1 MEPSALRFLTRHGF
15 DFNRHVHSGL
25 PYTPAGGM
33 PLPGN
38 AAAPT
43 PAQGNRGRPPLQGTG
58 GNDKA
63 KQAAGSER
71 EELPRLLFRL
81 LATLRCPLVVHNGWV
96 DLLFLYHHFFAP
108 LPPTLDE
115 FLACLAD
122 VLPPIV
128 DTKYLSEYAARE
140 PASFLEY
147 LFRRQQRHVL
157 STGSFQLVPM
167 QGLAALRRQCPG
179 AVLTVPLTYR
189 RSQASLNA
197 VRGPF
202 SARSIPIPSLAPL
215 VGSPSIQ
222 TTHSFFLSLSRK
234 DICEQYARHGHCRG
248 MDGECVRVHDLEAI
262 LDVEELE
269 TRKKAVLRAAKRA
282 LRRSGGDEGGT
293 PEKRAALD
301 GKEGGAAGQEA
312 NEPSASLAPGEGRVA
327 PAVDSGATTQAVPL
341 PPQPRTQGH
350 RAGFDAF
357 MTAFVYLSYRQERPV
372 SLSDGHE
379 ANCRVTVSKEISGSS
394 VVGSNCPFLFSL
406 CRRMQEEVEA
416 ALRKLYI
423 TGRDLPLLVSREC
436 VRLVCGV
443 STYFQRCLAART
455 HRFPH

>member
-1 MEPSALRFLTRHGF
+1 MEPGALRFLTRHGF

-43 PAQGNRGRPPLQGTG
+43 ARPPSQGPS

-63 KQAAGSER
+63 KEATGPER

-96 DLLFLYHHFFAP
+96 DLLFLYHHFFAS

-189 RSQASLNA
+189 RSQASL
-197 VRGPF
+197 
-202 SARSIPIPSLAPL
+202 SA
-215 VGSPSIQ
+215 VGSR
-222 TTHSFFLSLSRK
+222 SLQR
-234 DICEQYARHGHCRG
+234 
-248 MDGECVRVHDLEAI
+248 
-262 LDVEELE
+262 
-269 TRKKAVLRAAKRA
+269 
-282 LRRSGGDEGGT
+282 
-293 PEKRAALD
+293 
-301 GKEGGAAGQEA
+301 
-312 NEPSASLAPGEGRVA
+312 
-327 PAVDSGATTQAVPL
+327 
-341 PPQPRTQGH
+341 
-350 RAGFDAF
+350 
-357 MTAFVYLSYRQERPV
+357 
-372 SLSDGHE
+372 
-379 ANCRVTVSKEISGSS
+379 
-394 VVGSNCPFLFSL
+394 PFLYPF
-406 CRRMQEEVEA
+406 
-416 ALRKLYI
+416 
-423 TGRDLPLLVSREC
+423 
-436 VRLVCGV
+436 
-443 STYFQRCLAART
+443 LAA
-455 HRFPH
+455 PPPV